1 MQFRLFSAATSFIL
15 FFLCGTAAAQTNL
28 FEYDRS
34 KPVKVEVINTE
45 TEDGLIIEDVE
56 WSVTATQKADA
67 LAVRPEKPRKPA
79 PLVVLQHWGGGTKE
93 DFRADAIA
101 FAKKGFHAVSIDAP
115 WLWPTVDT
123 SLNRLRNYPDDI
135 INSVKAIRQLVD
147 WYYGLKGSPK
157 KVYYVGHSYGA
168 TLGGL
173 LVGVEPRIRAA
184 VLMAGLASV
193 SNSMIDDPKGFWER
207 DKTERK
213 ALFDSVTQRLALMEP
228 ELYINRSKARI
239 FHQAASNDQLLTR
252 QQSERY
258 IKATRNLDKVQWYP
272 TDHIFKNDSALN
284 DRVKWIVRME
294 GKVKGKR

>member
-1 MQFRLFSAATSFIL
+1 MRSRFFSAATPLIL
-15 FFLCGTAAAQTNL
+15 LFLCGTAAAQKNL

-34 KPVKVEVINTE
+34 KPVKVEVINSE
-45 TEDGLIIEDVE
+45 IENGLIIEDVE

-67 LAVRPEKPRKPA
+67 LAVRPAKPKKPA
-79 PLVVLQHWGGGTKE
+79 PLVILQHWGGGTKE

-101 FAKKGFHAVSIDAP
+101 FAKKGFHAVSVDAP
-115 WLWPTVDT
+115 WLWTTFDT
-123 SLNRLRNYPDDI
+123 SVNRLRNYPDDI
-135 INSVKAIRQLVD
+135 INSVKAIRQLID
-147 WYYGLKGSPK
+147 WYYGIKGSPK

-173 LVGVEPRIRAA
+173 IVGVEPRIRAA
-184 VLMAGLASV
+184 VLMAGLGSV
-193 SNSMIDDPKGFWER
+193 SNSMIDDPKGFWEK

-213 ALFDSVTQRLALMEP
+213 ALFDSVTHRLSLMEP
-228 ELYINRSKARI
+228 ELFINRSKACI

-272 TDHIFKNDSALN
+272 TDHIFKNDPALK
-284 DRVKWIVRME
+284 DRVKWIAGKAE
-294 GKVKGKR
+294 GRR